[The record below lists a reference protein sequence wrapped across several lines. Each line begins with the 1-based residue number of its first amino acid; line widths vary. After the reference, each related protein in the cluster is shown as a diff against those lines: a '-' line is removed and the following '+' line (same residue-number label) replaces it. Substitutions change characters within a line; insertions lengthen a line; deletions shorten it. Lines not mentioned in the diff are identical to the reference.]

1 MTDVPLKSGGGRRR
15 TARLAAVQALY
26 QIELA
31 DADPELTIAEFIRH
45 RLGKKVEGEGEPARE
60 ADANWF
66 ADLVRG
72 ASARRAEIDTA
83 LNAMLDKD
91 RRVER
96 LEATLRAIV
105 RVGAYEVMV
114 RTDVP
119 PRSAINE
126 YVELAND
133 FFSGTEPRLVNGV
146 LDRIAQRY
154 RPDDLARA
162 TTGGDAKTG

>member
-1 MTDVPLKSGGGRRR
+1 MTDLPLKSGGGRRR
-15 TARLAAVQALY
+15 AARLAAVQALY

-45 RLGKKVEGEGEPARE
+45 RLGKKVEGERARP

-72 ASARRAEIDTA
+72 ACARRAEIDTA
-83 LNAMLDKD
+83 LNAMLDKE

-146 LDRIAQRY
+146 LDRLAQHY

-162 TTGGDAKTG
+162 SAGGDAKTG

>member
-1 MTDVPLKSGGGRRR
+1 MKGVPLRAGGGRRR
-15 TARLAAVQALY
+15 AARLAAVQALY

-31 DADPELTIAEFIRH
+31 QADPELTIAEFIRH
-45 RLGKKVEGEGEPARE
+45 RLGKKVENEPARP

-72 ASARRAEIDTA
+72 TSARQAEIDAA
-83 LNAMLDKD
+83 LNAALAKD
-91 RRVER
+91 RRVDR
-96 LEATLRAIV
+96 LEAILRAIV
-105 RVGAYEVMV
+105 RAGAYEVLI

-126 YVELAND
+126 YVDLANA

-146 LDRIAQRY
+146 LDKVAQRH
-154 RPDDLARA
+154 RAADMARA
-162 TTGGDAKTG
+162 TASGDAKAG

>member
-1 MTDVPLKSGGGRRR
+1 M
-15 TARLAAVQALY
+15 QALY
-26 QIELA
+26 QIDLA
-31 DADPELTIAEFIRH
+31 QADPELTIAEFVRH
-45 RLGKKVEGEGEPARE
+45 RLGKKVEGEAARP

-72 ASARRAEIDTA
+72 TSARQVEIDAA
-83 LNAMLDKD
+83 LNEMLDKE
-91 RRVER
+91 RKVER
-96 LEATLRAIV
+96 LETTLRAIV
-105 RVGAYEVMV
+105 RAGAYEVMV

-126 YVELAND
+126 YVELANA

-154 RPDDLARA
+154 RAEDLARA
-162 TTGGDAKTG
+162 SVGGDAQTG

>member
-1 MTDVPLKSGGGRRR
+1 MKQAQLRSGGGKRRA
-15 TARLAAVQALY
+15 ARLAAVQALY

-31 DADPELTIAEFIRH
+31 EADAELTIAEFIRH
-45 RLGKKVEGEGEPARE
+45 RIGKGPEGEPE
-60 ADANWF
+60 PPADANWF

-72 ASARRAEIDTA
+72 TSRRREEIDLA

-96 LEATLRAIV
+96 LEATLRAIL

-119 PRSAINE
+119 TRAAINE
-126 YVELAND
+126 YVELAHA
-133 FFSGTEPRLVNGV
+133 FFSGAEPGLVNGV
-146 LDRIAQRY
+146 LDRVAQTH

-162 TTGGDAKTG
+162 ADTGDAKTG